1 MMVSTAGIVALCCRN
16 GGSQTPDRWLNES
29 RNTQLKDGSIHG
41 YEALSRIVDPK
52 EIKNT
57 EDLFYVGALCG
68 KIWELERICR
78 KKILRRYSEFSP
90 DDQVGKLFINVNP
103 LVITDESFKSH
114 FTRKNLDRFGI
125 SPNRIVIEITERS
138 MVTNTQEFLNAVAHY
153 KSQGYQIAIDDVGA
167 CYSGLNVVCETY
179 PHYLKIDMPLVRD
192 IDSDQMKYAL
202 VKGLVEFAKNTSV
215 RLLAE
220 GIETEPELNTLLEL
234 GVDYGQGYLIGK
246 PKPEAH
252 PASIEARRAIK
263 TFYQQRDL
271 SGNEWDRKVY
281 RPVAFTFE
289 NCKSFYS
296 GSVVKTKI

>member
-1 MMVSTAGIVALCCRN
+1 M
-16 GGSQTPDRWLNES
+16 
-29 RNTQLKDGSIHG
+29 
-41 YEALSRIVDPK
+41 
-52 EIKNT
+52 
-57 EDLFYVGALCG
+57 GA
-68 KIWELERICR
+68 
-78 KKILRRYSEFSP
+78 Y
-90 DDQVGKLFINVNP
+90 
-103 LVITDESFKSH
+103 DESFKSH
-114 FTRKNLDRFGI
+114 YTKKNLDRFSI

-138 MVTNTQEFLNAVAHY
+138 MVTNTQVFLNAVAHY

-167 CYSGLNVVCETY
+167 CYSGLNVVCETH

-215 RLLAE
+215 RLLAK
-220 GIETEPELNTLLEL
+220 GIETDPELNMLLEL

-246 PKPEAH
+246 PKPETH

-289 NCKSFYS
+289 NCKSFNAYS
-296 GSVVKTKI
+296 DKYGDKKADEVLQLLYDTIRKMLRLSEQMFILDDMKCIAMIEIKRCQDVAGKICELFNQDVAYFYDSEDLSTGFIERLSKKGNLKRHPLLSVRSEEIY